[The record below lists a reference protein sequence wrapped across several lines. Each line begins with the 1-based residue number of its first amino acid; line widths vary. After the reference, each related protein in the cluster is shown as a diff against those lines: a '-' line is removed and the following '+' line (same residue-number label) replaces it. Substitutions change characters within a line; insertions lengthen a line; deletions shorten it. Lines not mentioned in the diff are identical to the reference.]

1 MDTRKERQVNV
12 MAHTIT
18 MKEIQELI
26 KRGVGTFERK
36 NDSPR
41 GCECVS
47 ASEIKLGDK
56 VVLNNYF
63 TTIIE

>member
-1 MDTRKERQVNV
+1 

-26 KRGVGTFERK
+26 KRGVGTFERN